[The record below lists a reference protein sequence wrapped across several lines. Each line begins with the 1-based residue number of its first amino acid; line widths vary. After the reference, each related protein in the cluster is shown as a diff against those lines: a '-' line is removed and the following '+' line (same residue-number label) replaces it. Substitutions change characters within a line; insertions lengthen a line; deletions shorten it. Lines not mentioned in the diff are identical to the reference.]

1 MQYVKIGYSIP
12 MEELPEKI
20 LSLMKDLEK
29 PSTENHKKLKK
40 VIELASN
47 MGDIPTTIEELEAL
61 RNELYKIDMRL
72 ADCQSMLK
80 GYHKSLNPE
89 LQTSTEEVVEQ
100 EETNFTPYDHQ
111 VPEHN
116 KELEEKVKKKAV
128 DTAMAEMKEQMDAIN
143 STFKAAQNNAQFEQN
158 EMFNQLP
165 DDMKKMYA
173 GMSQGDGQ
181 TDIMKMMM
189 QKMMNGQGPKGGQ

>member
-158 EMFNQLP
+158 
-165 DDMKKMYA
+165 
-173 GMSQGDGQ
+173 
-181 TDIMKMMM
+181 
-189 QKMMNGQGPKGGQ
+189 

>member
-1 MQYVKIGYSIP
+1 
-12 MEELPEKI
+12 
-20 LSLMKDLEK
+20 
-29 PSTENHKKLKK
+29 
-40 VIELASN
+40 